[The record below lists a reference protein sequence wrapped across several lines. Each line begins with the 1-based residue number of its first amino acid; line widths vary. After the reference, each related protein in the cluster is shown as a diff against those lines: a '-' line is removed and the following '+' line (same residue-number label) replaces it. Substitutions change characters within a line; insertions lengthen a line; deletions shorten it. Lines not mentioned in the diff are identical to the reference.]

1 MTPSEFLIA
10 FRESVSMIHSTKQML
25 SRLCGT
31 CVVCAAISGCVA
43 APLPTSRY
51 AFQLESR
58 SAESLDN
65 VHVIF
70 VESTADVAH
79 AGRIE
84 EVCCELHDMGL
95 RNAVYFE
102 PFVDGGSCDLAQYI
116 RGVREENPAARFML
130 VGWSLGT
137 VCVKNTLNELDIH
150 GESIDT
156 IVYIDSTS
164 IVLSDFTGH
173 PENYDRAVLIYRRGY
188 PMPTLP
194 RSVSRCVD
202 EIFHLP
208 MGHSERTIDQLVLE
222 ATRLADGQ

>member
-1 MTPSEFLIA
+1 MLNHLFGSCLI
-10 FRESVSMIHSTKQML
+10 
-25 SRLCGT
+25 
-31 CVVCAAISGCVA
+31 CAAVSGCVT

-58 SAESLDN
+58 PAGALDN

-70 VESTADVAH
+70 VESSADIAH
-79 AGRIE
+79 GGRIE
-84 EVCCELHDMGL
+84 EVCCELRDMGL
-95 RNAVYFE
+95 RNAIYFE
-102 PFVDGGSCDLAQYI
+102 PFVDGGSCELAQYI
-116 RGVREENPAARFML
+116 RGVRAENPAARFML

-137 VCVKNTLNELDIH
+137 LCVKNTLTELDTSC
-150 GESIDT
+150 ESVDT

-164 IVLSDFTGH
+164 IILSDFTGH

-188 PMPTLP
+188 PMPSLP

-208 MGHSERTIDQLVLE
+208 VGYNERTIDQLVLE